1 MSVPPAA
8 SPTRGSSENFNVAV
22 HALRAFATMMV
33 FCAHMFDSFNTHFFP
48 DCEALNLAMPYIKR
62 FGTFGVELFF
72 VISGYVIMNSV
83 SKYDLREFL
92 LRRVMRIYPMFAAFT
107 LLFFSLNWLLHLF
120 PERMSIGYLLLN
132 LSFADIYFG
141 TPAMSPNAWSL
152 TYEANF
158 YLLAGIGCFL
168 LRKRLT
174 VAFALFLLA
183 ALAFLVAFPIAS
195 YFIVGCVI
203 YFARHWQPN
212 AVPRALQ
219 IAATGIFCILA
230 ATISRE
236 GPWGPQS
243 IAMNVL
249 LLAATAFFFFT
260 ASVREG
266 AFARLAAIR
275 WIFFMGTIS
284 YSFYLAHPY
293 SYYALRV
300 LFLKLGLETL
310 NIGTAA
316 AIYFPTMAAL
326 AVAASYAAHRLLEV
340 APYRVVFGETV
351 FKVRSAVASTVR
363 EARPT
368 EQAASAVVQS

>member
-8 SPTRGSSENFNVAV
+8 SSTRGNSENFNIAV

-33 FCAHMFDSFNTHFFP
+33 FCSHMFDSFNTYFFP

-83 SKYDLREFL
+83 SKYDFREFL
-92 LRRVMRIYPMFAAFT
+92 LRRVVRIYPMFAAFT
-107 LLFFSLNWLLHLF
+107 ILFFSLNWLLHLF

-141 TPAMSPNAWSL
+141 TPALSPNAWSL

-174 VAFALFLLA
+174 VAFALLLLV

-195 YFIVGCVI
+195 YFVIGCAL
-203 YFARHWQPN
+203 YFARHLQPN
-212 AVPRALQ
+212 AVPRGIQ
-219 IAATGIFCILA
+219 IAATGILCILA

-236 GPWGPQS
+236 GPLGLQS

-249 LLAATAFFFFT
+249 LLAATALFFFT
-260 ASVREG
+260 VSVREG
-266 AFARLAAIR
+266 EFARLAAMR

-284 YSFYLAHPY
+284 YSFYLTHPY

-300 LFLKLGLETL
+300 LFQKLGLETL

-316 AIYFPTMAAL
+316 AIYFPTMAGL
-326 AVAASYAAHRLLEV
+326 AIAASYGAYRLLEI
-340 APYRVVFGETV
+340 APYRAVFGEAV
-351 FKVRSAVASTVR
+351 FKARSAVTGTIR
-363 EARPT
+363 ETRPT
-368 EQAASAVVQS
+368 EHAASAVVQS